1 MKTIKILLIFLM
13 ISNII
18 TAQNEIPNMVFVKG
32 GTFEM
37 GSNTG
42 YKSAKP
48 IHSVTLSDF
57 YISN

>member
-1 MKTIKILLIFLM
+1 M